1 MTKSFNK
8 GISAI
13 GIIITL
19 VVVGLLVG
27 GIYFYIDSQTPKI
40 EKQPN
45 NSITQTS
52 DGTQSAGTKTPIKC
66 EFPNTIGGY
75 TKQQVND
82 IGALATQEQ
91 KEASGLVSSIMVSY
105 SGFNMISVT
114 VFTTEDFAKARL
126 TSAYSQG
133 YKDCEIGNI
142 KGLCKS
148 VTPTGSNPPQFQK
161 SMVWVKGKT
170 YKTITNTEQQKS
182 NESMADV
189 ERRVEGKIE
198 IFASA
203 FKDCEIQ

>member
-1 MTKSFNK
+1 MTKSLNK
-8 GISAI
+8 GISAM

-19 VVVGLLVG
+19 AIAGLVVG
-27 GIYFYIDSQTPKI
+27 GIYFYFNSQTPKI
-40 EKQPN
+40 Q
-45 NSITQTS
+45 TQTDNS
-52 DGTQSAGTKTPIKC
+52 VVQTPDGTQSAETETPIKC
-66 EFPNTIGGY
+66 EFPDTIGGY

-105 SGFNMISVT
+105 SGFNMISFT
-114 VFTTEDFAKARL
+114 VFTTEDLAKARL
-126 TSAYSQG
+126 TSASSQG

-148 VTPTGSNPPQFQK
+148 VTPIGSNPPQLQK
-161 SMVWVKGKT
+161 SMVWVEGKT

-189 ERRVEGKIE
+189 EKRVEGKIE
-198 IFASA
+198 IFVSA
-203 FKDCEIQ
+203 FKDCEIR